1 MSHQNYKTLHYD
13 GRQGEV
19 EFVASVKG
27 RPFAILTSSNFPTPD
42 VTLVDYSLIRDLKLA
57 MTDLQ
62 CAKFN
67 FAGQKLRK
75 LGKIS
80 TSVQCISDGKTSGNL
95 HFKATVVQDLYQT
108 FDTHSI
114 AGNKLSKLLLDPPV
128 QPLDESSTEPT
139 QETPQKKKPKLKKT
153 SPSNSSPSRS
163 TSEQSPSQTP
173 EQSPSRTP
181 EQSPSSAKGTPS
193 FNQVYGVSPS
203 SSVSGSPPGYPHPL
217 YQTRAHPHLPWEP
230 DNQRSPLSVNI
241 SRLTATFGN
250 ADVTDDYEDE
260 QAELVRAEP
269 SRDYDF
275 VRGDRNSSFAFATYS
290 SSGDPSYLYRS
301 GHGRQGCRKT
311 CRNAE
316 NPPNNCGYHSQWQL
330 PLGFQYCGQ
339 QCRGGLCQCLQRYQD
354 CGYYG

>member
-1 MSHQNYKTLHYD
+1 MKLPLVS
-13 GRQGEV
+13 
-19 EFVASVKG
+19 VAI
-27 RPFAILTSSNFPTPD
+27 FL
-42 VTLVDYSLIRDLKLA
+42 
-57 MTDLQ
+57 
-62 CAKFN
+62 
-67 FAGQKLRK
+67 
-75 LGKIS
+75 
-80 TSVQCISDGKTSGNL
+80 
-95 HFKATVVQDLYQT
+95 T

-163 TSEQSPSQTP
+163 TS
-173 EQSPSRTP
+173 

-241 SRLTATFGN
+241 SRLTATFGS

-330 PLGFQYCGQ
+330 PLGSSIAVSSAGVACVSVYNATKTVATMDRMMLRNVLIKTTIYVIFILLYN
-339 QCRGGLCQCLQRYQD
+339 L
-354 CGYYG
+354 